1 MAQMLHD
8 HDTRAH
14 ALLSASGAHRW
25 LACPPSAAA
34 ALRYGDESSVY
45 AAEGTL
51 AHEVA
56 EAIVSGSAKA
66 EDLLTREGVTL
77 EMINHAIEYRDYIAE
92 QRETVGDLLLLETR
106 VDFSPWVPEG
116 FGTCDALL
124 IRGKVLTVIDYKY
137 GIGVPVSAVD
147 NPQMRL
153 YALGALNDYGIALD
167 VDTVEMHI
175 YQPRIHNI
183 STDTVSVKK
192 LLHWAE
198 KVVKP
203 IAKKAWEG
211 KGSYKAGDHC
221 KFCPH
226 AAKCR
231 ALANYCKSFVDLH
244 GNEHA
249 IPTLTP
255 AEIAEILAAEPVI
268 ASWLRRLKAHAQEE
282 LLDGKEIPGFKVV
295 EGRLGNRQWADESRV
310 VEILRDNGYT
320 EDDYTERKLKSPAG
334 MDELLGKKDAAEL
347 LGSVIVRKPGQPTIV
362 ADTDRRP
369 AITRAEALA
378 KDYD

>member
-1 MAQMLHD
+1 MKEQTHD
-8 HDTRAH
+8 HAARAH

-34 ALRYGDESSVY
+34 ALRYPDESSEY
-45 AAEGTL
+45 ATEGTR

-56 EAIVSGSAKA
+56 EAIVSGMTPD
-66 EDLLTREGVTL
+66 DLLEHDEYTV
-77 EMINHAIEYRDYIAE
+77 EMVNHAIEYKDYIEE
-92 QRETVGDLLLLETR
+92 QRTSPDDLLLLETR

-116 FGTCDALL
+116 FGTCDAML
-124 IRGKVLTVIDYKY
+124 IRGNVLTVIDYKY
-137 GIGVPVSAVD
+137 GVGVPVSAVD

-167 VDTVEMHI
+167 VETVEMHI

-183 STDTVSVKK
+183 STDTISVDK
-192 LLHWAE
+192 LLRWGE

-203 IAKKAWEG
+203 IAAKAWEG
-211 KGSYKAGDHC
+211 KGTYKAGDHC
-221 KFCPH
+221 RFCPH

-231 ALANYCKSFVDLH
+231 ALAHYCESIVDLH
-244 GNEHA
+244 GSEHA

-255 AEIAEILAAEPVI
+255 AEIADILTAEPVI
-268 ASWLRRLKAHAQEE
+268 ASWLRRVKARALEE
-282 LLDGKEIPGFKVV
+282 LLDGKEIPGFKAVD
-295 EGRLGNRQWADESRV
+295 GRLGNRQWADESRV
-310 VEILRDNGYT
+310 VEILRDNGYG

-334 MDELLGKKDAAEL
+334 MDELLGKKTAAEM
-347 LGSVIVRKPGQPTIV
+347 LGSVTVRKPGSPTIV
-362 ADTDRRP
+362 PDTDRRP
-369 AITRAEALA
+369 AVTKAEALA

>member
-1 MAQMLHD
+1 MAQIHD
-8 HDTRAH
+8 HTTRAH

-25 LACPPSAAA
+25 LVCPPSAAA
-34 ALRYGDESSVY
+34 ALRYSDESSEY

-51 AHEVA
+51 AHEIA
-56 EAIVSGSAKA
+56 EAVVRNLTAPTD
-66 EDLLTREGVTL
+66 ELLQREGVTV
-77 EMINHAIEYRDYIAE
+77 EMINHALEYCDYIAE
-92 QRETVGDLLLLETR
+92 HLTQPADLLLLETR

-116 FGTCDALL
+116 FGTCDAML
-124 IRGKVLTVIDYKY
+124 ISGKVLTVIDYKY

-153 YALGALNDYGIALD
+153 YALGALNDYGMALD
-167 VDTVEMHI
+167 VETVEMHI

-183 STDTVSVKK
+183 STDTISVEK
-192 LLHWAE
+192 LLHWGE

-211 KGSYKAGDHC
+211 KGTYKAGDHC
-221 KFCPH
+221 RFCPH

-255 AEIAEILAAEPVI
+255 AEIADILAAEPVI
-268 ASWLRRLKAHAQEE
+268 ASWLRRVKARALEE
-282 LLDGKEIPGFKVV
+282 LLDGKEIPGFKAI

-320 EDDYTERKLKSPAG
+320 EDDYTDRKLKSPAG
-334 MDELLGKKDAAEL
+334 MDELLGKKTAAEM
-347 LGSVIVRKPGQPTIV
+347 LGSVIVRKPGQPTIA

-369 AITRAEALA
+369 AVTRAEALA

>member
-1 MAQMLHD
+1 MR
-8 HDTRAH
+8 TPF
-14 ALLSASGAHRW
+14 W
-25 LACPPSAAA
+25 LVCPPSAAA
-34 ALRYGDESSVY
+34 ALRYPDESSPY
-45 AAEGTL
+45 AQEGTL

-56 EAIVSGSAKA
+56 EAVVSGEVTADA
-66 EDLLTREGVTL
+66 LLARDGVTV
-77 EMINHAIEYRDYIAE
+77 EMINHASDYRDYVFE
-92 QRETVGDLLLLETR
+92 QRTSPDDLLLLETR

-116 FGTCDALL
+116 FGTCDAML
-124 IRGKVLTVIDYKY
+124 ISGKVLTVIDYKY
-137 GIGVPVSAVD
+137 GVGVPVSAVD

-167 VDTVEMHI
+167 VDKVEMHI

-183 STDTVSVKK
+183 STDTVSVQE
-192 LLHWAE
+192 LLHWGRI
-198 KVVKP
+198 VVKP

-211 KGSYKAGDHC
+211 KGTYKAGDHC

-231 ALANYCKSFVDLH
+231 ALAHYCESIVDLH

-255 AEIAEILAAEPVI
+255 AEIADILTAEPVI
-268 ASWLRRLKAHAQEE
+268 ASWLRRVKARALEE
-282 LLDGKEIPGFKVV
+282 LLDGKEIPGYKAVD
-295 EGRLGNRQWADESRV
+295 GKLGNRQWADERRV
-310 VEILRDNGYT
+310 VEILRDKGYGV
-320 EDDYTERKLKSPAG
+320 DDYTERKLKSPAG
-334 MDELLGKKDAAEL
+334 MDELLGKKEAAEL
-347 LGSVIVRKPGQPTIV
+347 LGCVTVRKPGAPVIV

-369 AITRAEALA
+369 AVTRAEALA